1 MKLSTLKPATVTFVL
16 SSFERYWVTFTVAQR
31 WKVLLRTIAPTI
43 TTPVTNHKASQKSIL
58 NIFAPKLSPKLRK
71 VPQSDTY
78 ILAIESS
85 CDETA
90 AAILHN
96 GNILAN
102 RIAGQSVHEKYGG
115 VVPELA
121 SRAHQ
126 QNIVP
131 VVDVALTEA
140 GISKDQLTAIAFT
153 RGPGL
158 LGSLLVGVTFAKSL
172 ALSLNIPLIEV
183 NHMDAHVLAH
193 FIDAPR
199 PQFPFL
205 CLTVSGGHTQILKVN
220 SPMDMELLGHTQDD
234 AAGEAF
240 DKAAKILG
248 LPYPGGPLIDK
259 YAKEGTP
266 HRFKF
271 PEGKVEGLDFSF
283 SGFKTSVLYFVRD
296 NVAENPHFV
305 EENLADICASV
316 QHTIVSVLIKKLTLA
331 AQQTGITEVAIAG
344 GVSANSGLR
353 TALEQAGKANGWN
366 TYIPKFEYCTD
377 NAAMIAMAGHFKYE
391 KGIFTGQEVVPFTRT
406 GA

>member
-1 MKLSTLKPATVTFVL
+1 M
-16 SSFERYWVTFTVAQR
+16 
-31 WKVLLRTIAPTI
+31 
-43 TTPVTNHKASQKSIL
+43 H
-58 NIFAPKLSPKLRK
+58 
-71 VPQSDTY
+71 QSETY

-102 RIAGQSVHEKYGG
+102 VVAGQSVHEKFGG

-131 VVDVALTEA
+131 VVDVALKEA
-140 GISKDQLTAIAFT
+140 KITKEQLTAIAFT

-158 LGSLLVGVTFAKSL
+158 LGSLLVGVTFAKSF

-193 FIDAPR
+193 FIDEPK
-199 PQFPFL
+199 PSFPFL
-205 CLTVSGGHTQILKVN
+205 CLTVSGGHTQILQVN
-220 SPMDMELLGHTQDD
+220 SPLSMTLLGQTQDD

-259 YAKEGTP
+259 YAKEGNP
-266 HRFKF
+266 LRFKF
-271 PEGKVEGLDFSF
+271 PEGKVGELDFSF

-296 NVAENPHFV
+296 HVAANPNFID
-305 EENLADICASV
+305 ENLADICASV
-316 QHTIVSVLIKKLTLA
+316 QHAIVGVLIKKLRFA
-331 AQQTGITEVAIAG
+331 AAQTGIKEVAIAG
-344 GVSANSGLR
+344 GVSANNGLR
-353 TALEQAGKANGWN
+353 AVLEETGKQYGWN

-377 NAAMIAMAGHFKYE
+377 NAAMIAIAGYFKFLE
-391 KGIFTGQEVVPFTRT
+391 KQFVGQGTVPFTRL
-406 GA
+406 GQH